1 MNGNSFIAIRAPKE
15 TFENI
20 LASVYQYENCQ
31 VPIHRQHFF
40 RHIGLIKEKRQ
51 QSTMIK
57 INRVKSITELCSWTY
72 PIKI

>member
-1 MNGNSFIAIRAPKE
+1 MNGNSFIEIRAPKE

-20 LASVYQYENCQ
+20 LGSIYQYENCQ
-31 VPIHRQHFF
+31 VPIHHQHFF
-40 RHIGLIKEKRQ
+40 RHVGWIKEKRQ
-51 QSTMIK
+51 QSMMIK